1 MREKLLVLLVLLL
14 MVMVVERA
22 QSQNPPRVCCETG
35 GAESVDCMDLV
46 SWKDWDNGC
55 PEGEISI
62 TAFTCLYNT
71 RWGYLCGVDPRG
83 SHKCHISRD
92 PAGMFFWYIDPITAL
107 PTSYYFEPGPHE
119 IVQESLQIIDEV
131 SDHTGL
137 HWHTTSSDLKWLTTS
152 PTSGYT
158 TSSQTITLTADAGDL
173 PSGTYY
179 GTVTVSA
186 DEVTSEQNA
195 YTYVTMVVGSKKR
208 VAQEGGS
215 TVAQRAVAT
224 YAESALKSASLSSHR
239 NYPNP
244 FNPSTTIRYAVPSAS
259 HVTVSVYDTWG
270 RSVRTLAEGYHEEG
284 EYSVVWDGRDQR
296 GEQVSSGVYLC
307 RVVGPQV
314 SSTIRMT
321 LVR

>member
-1 MREKLLVLLVLLL
+1 ME
-14 MVMVVERA
+14 
-22 QSQNPPRVCCETG
+22 CT
-35 GAESVDCMDLV
+35 DLV
-46 SWKDWDNGC
+46 SWINWDNQCSGHIEIYVWEC
-55 PEGEISI
+55 LTRTAGGE
-62 TAFTCLYNT
+62 
-71 RWGYLCGVDPRG
+71 LCGEDPHG
-83 SHKCHISRD
+83 MHYCHVSGD
-92 PAGMFFWYIDPITAL
+92 PDTMYHWYIWPITAL
-107 PTSYYFEPGPHE
+107 PKSYHFELSSHE
-119 IVQESLQIIDEV
+119 IVQESLQIVDEV
-131 SDHTGL
+131 SDYTGL
-137 HWHTTSSDLKWLTTS
+137 HWRTTSSDTTWLTTS

-158 TSSQTITLTADAGDL
+158 TSSQTITLTADAGDM

-195 YTYVTMVVGSKKR
+195 ESRVTMVVGSKKR

-244 FNPSTTIRYAVPSAS
+244 FNPSTTVRYVVQEAS
-259 HVTVSVYDTWG
+259 HVTVSVYDVWG
-270 RSVRTLAEGYHEEG
+270 RLVRSLMEGYHEEG